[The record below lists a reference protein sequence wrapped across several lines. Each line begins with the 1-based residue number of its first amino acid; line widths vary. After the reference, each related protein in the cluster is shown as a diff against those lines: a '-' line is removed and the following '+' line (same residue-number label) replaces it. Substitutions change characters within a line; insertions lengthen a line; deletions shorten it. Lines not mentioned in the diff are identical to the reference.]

1 VLNFEG
7 NLPTTSLLGNEE
19 ACLYRLM
26 REHEFHWFRAGSD
39 FVSLGAGPAGTFVST
54 WDSLAGDMVAKPSAP
69 NIQNGRFSSGS
80 PWGEMVFQAETN
92 CGYSVNPIAPT
103 AERFSVAV
111 IYRSRNCDGRTL
123 CSIAGKSHDNFI
135 FANEFQG
142 KLSIIDRAGTIGLT
156 FQSVDTMHRPSLLV
170 FSFDSGCLRA
180 TLNGGAVQE
189 ALGDVPS
196 MGGLAE
202 LFIGCRNHR
211 KKLAKT
217 LGNLWISDLIY
228 WPDKT
233 IVSAEGA
240 QMTAELSAVN
250 EFWRWAR

>member
-1 VLNFEG
+1 MLNFEG
-7 NLPTTSLLGNEE
+7 KLPTTSLLGNEE
-19 ACLYRLM
+19 ACLHRLM
-26 REHEFHWFRAGSD
+26 REHEFHWFRAESD
-39 FVSLGAGPAGTFVST
+39 FVSFEEGPTGKFVST
-54 WDSLAGDMVAKPSAP
+54 WCSQAGDMVAKPSGP
-69 NIQNGRFSSGS
+69 NIQNGRFTSVS
-80 PWGEMVFQAETN
+80 PWGEMMFQAEMN
-92 CGYSVNPIAPT
+92 CGYSVNPIAST
-103 AERFSVAV
+103 AQRFSLAV

-142 KLSIIDRAGTIGLT
+142 TLSIVDRAGTIGLNFLT
-156 FQSVDTMHRPSLLV
+156 GDTMRRSGLLV

-180 TLNGGAVQE
+180 SYNGGVVQE

-217 LGNLWISDLIY
+217 LGNLWISDLMY
-228 WPDKT
+228 WPDRA
-233 IVSAEGA
+233 ILAAEGA
-240 QMTAELSAVN
+240 EITAEISAVN

>member
-7 NLPTTSLLGNEE
+7 NLPKTSLLGNEE
-19 ACLYRLM
+19 ASLYRLM
-26 REHEFHWFRAGSD
+26 REHEFHWFRAEANFIS
-39 FVSLGAGPAGTFVST
+39 FTEGPAGKFVSS
-54 WDSLAGDMVAKPSAP
+54 WDSLSGDMVAKPSAP
-69 NIQNGRFSSGS
+69 NIQSGQFASGS
-80 PWGEMVFQAETN
+80 PWGEMVFQAEKN

-123 CSIAGKSHDNFI
+123 CSISGKSHDNFI
-135 FANEFQG
+135 FANEFKG
-142 KLSIIDRAGTIGLT
+142 KLSIVDRAGTIALN

-170 FSFDSGCLRA
+170 FSFDAGCMRA
-180 TLNGGAVQE
+180 TLNGGAVKE

-196 MGGLAE
+196 MGGIAE

-217 LGNLWISDLIY
+217 LGDLWISDLIY
-228 WPDKT
+228 WPGKA
-233 IVSAEGA
+233 IVPAERE
-240 QMTAELSAVN
+240 QMTAEISAVN